1 MKSAS
6 HTSSQGRGRH
16 RLTGISLAEGAQ
28 KTQTVFSS
36 WCVADGRLEGW
47 CLVLGIGMTGGCLSR
62 MGWEMAT
69 LRYEAVIR
77 DAASI
82 VLDESDDQ
90 AVAIAQD
97 TLDPAIQSLFDLMDD
112 TVYEWPS
119 VYDEDIMPTSSFAN
133 SWEPR

>member
-1 MKSAS
+1 MQFAMD
-6 HTSSQGRGRH
+6 
-16 RLTGISLAEGAQ
+16 IFEAE
-28 KTQTVFSS
+28 S
-36 WCVADGRLEGW
+36 DGPEFRS
-47 CLVLGIGMTGGCLSR
+47 GG
-62 MGWEMAT
+62 G
-69 LRYEAVIR
+69 YEAVIR

-90 AVAIAQD
+90 AAAIAQD

-119 VYDEDIMPTSSFAN
+119 VYDEDIMPTSNFAN